1 MNFIAT
7 LKEKDNRKALYA
19 ALIFMMLMLLFFL
32 LVSMNEP
39 DPPLQEKVIEV
50 EIEFGGE
57 SGGGSPSSE
66 SSETIVNTVSEAAQ
80 DIETQ
85 EEVSPVQQNTAQGTK
100 PNSNN
105 TQEEQPDKVDNELG
119 FKPGGNK
126 GTNGEEG
133 EGDKQGDGFKDGDKG
148 DGPKGDGPK
157 TNLNRKV
164 ANYGGITAQSQEE
177 GKVAIDIWVNEKGE
191 VVKVKFNPTK
201 SNTASDYLIGLA
213 KKWAY
218 TMEYEKS
225 LGSPTQFVGYQV
237 FNFKKQ

>member
-1 MNFIAT
+1 MNFIVG

-39 DPPLQEKVIEV
+39 DPPLKEKVIEV

-57 SGGGSPSSE
+57 PGGGSPRSE
-66 SSETIVNTVSEAAQ
+66 SSETITNTVTESAQ

-85 EEVSPVQQNTAQGTK
+85 EESSVQQNTAQGTNA
-100 PNSNN
+100 NSNN
-105 TQEEQPDKVDNELG
+105 TQEEQPDKVDSELG

-126 GTNGEEG
+126 GTNGEDG
-133 EGDKQGDGFKDGDKG
+133 EDDKQGGGFKDGDKG
-148 DGPKGDGPK
+148 DGPKGFGAK

-164 ANYGGITAQSQEE
+164 ANYGGITAQSQQE
-177 GKVAIDIWVNEKGE
+177 GKVAIDIWVNDKGE
-191 VVKVKFNPTK
+191 VVKVKYNPSN

-218 TMEYEKS
+218 TMAYEKS
-225 LGSPTQFVGYQV
+225 LGSPTQFVGHQV
-237 FNFKKQ
+237 FTFKKQ

>member
-1 MNFIAT
+1 MNFIGT
-7 LKEKDNRKALYA
+7 LKKKDNRKALYA

-32 LVSMNEP
+32 LVSMDEP

-66 SSETIVNTVSEAAQ
+66 SSQTTTNAVSESAQ

-85 EEVSPVQQNTAQGTK
+85 DESPVQQTSGQGTNA
-100 PNSNN
+100 NSNN
-105 TQEEQPDKVDNELG
+105 TQEEQPDKVDSDLG
-119 FKPGGNK
+119 FKPSGGN
-126 GTNGEEG
+126 GTNGQDG
-133 EGDKQGDGFKDGDKG
+133 NGNNQGSGVSDGNGQGNAEGDGKV
-148 DGPKGDGPK
+148 
-157 TNLNRKV
+157 NLDRKV
-164 ANYGGITAQSQEE
+164 VNYGGITAQSQQE
-177 GKVAIDIWVNEKGE
+177 GKVGIDIWVNDKGE
-191 VVKVKFNPTK
+191 VVKVKYNPSK

-225 LGSPTQFVGYQV
+225 LGSPTQFVGPQV
-237 FNFKKQ
+237 FTFKKQ

>member
-1 MNFIAT
+1 MNFIGT
-7 LKEKDNRKALYA
+7 LKKKDNRKALYA

-32 LVSMNEP
+32 LVSMDEP
-39 DPPLQEKVIEV
+39 DPPLKEKVIEI

-57 SGGGSPSSE
+57 SGGGSPNLE
-66 SSETIVNTVSEAAQ
+66 SSETTTNTVSESAQ

-85 EEVSPVQQNTAQGTK
+85 DDSPVHQDDGQG
-100 PNSNN
+100 SSADSDN
-105 TQEEQPDKVDNELG
+105 TQEEQPDKVDSDLG
-119 FKPGGNK
+119 FKPGGN
-126 GTNGEEG
+126 GGSNGNNTGDETGDGLTSGHGGNGPDG
-133 EGDKQGDGFKDGDKG
+133 EGS
-148 DGPKGDGPK
+148 K

-164 ANYGGITAQSQEE
+164 VNYGGITAQSQQE
-177 GKVAIDIWVNEKGE
+177 GKVAIDIWVNDKGE
-191 VVKVKFNPTK
+191 VVKVKFNPSK

-213 KKWAY
+213 KKWAF